1 MNVFKPT
8 KTETRP
14 CGVREKGMD
23 HFGVSRREKW
33 IPQRNNNGVYLDG
46 LVIKCSSV
54 T

>member
-23 HFGVSRREKW
+23 HSGVSRIQKW
-33 IPQRNNNGVYLDG
+33 IPQPNKNGVH
-46 LVIKCSSV
+46 SV